1 MRIDILALA
10 AGAMLASGTLVQEQ
24 QPRRD
29 LSDLPPILQKS
40 IKSHR
45 TSRYSGQRTV
55 EFKFGPERN
64 NHIEYVLKD
73 GVRSRTEFPG
83 DSPYKGQIIVE
94 DGTHRYHYFP
104 DRNEI
109 RIEPPR
115 GREFGRHL
123 RGPGPDGDHRH
134 EPLRHTVVDG
144 GPIAGFKTQLI
155 SASDANGNVL
165 QKLWIEPRTGVVL
178 KRVMFDPVGARIG
191 YFEFSRIN
199 FNPKFAPGDFRID
212 RKGATVITPAMTARR
227 LAMQL
232 GLTPSILPE
241 STGFQLEGARVL
253 HPDGKDVLAQTYTG
267 QEGRFTLFQLR
278 AAVDQNRL
286 QKMTRGRLASYS
298 WERGGQGFALL
309 GDLPQPRLREIA
321 RLLGDS

>member
-1 MRIDILALA
+1 MRIELAALMAGALVTGGALA
-10 AGAMLASGTLVQEQ
+10 QDGS
-24 QPRRD
+24 PKRD
-29 LSDLPPILQKS
+29 LSDLPPILRKS
-40 IKSHR
+40 IESHR

-55 EFKFGPERN
+55 EFKFGPDRN
-64 NHIEYVLKD
+64 NHIEYVRKD
-73 GVRSRTEFPG
+73 GLRSRTEFPG

-94 DGTHRYHYFP
+94 DGTHRFHYFP

-123 RGPGPDGDHRH
+123 RGEGQRGEHRH
-134 EPLRHTVVDG
+134 EPLRHTVTDG
-144 GPIAGFKTQLI
+144 GIVAGFRTQLV

-165 QKLWIEPRTGVVL
+165 QKLWVEPKSGVVL
-178 KRVMFDPVGARIG
+178 KRVMLDPVGARIG

-199 FNPKFAPGDFRID
+199 FNPKFAPGDFKIE
-212 RKGATVITPAMTARR
+212 RKGATVVTPSMIARR
-227 LAMQL
+227 FAMQL

-241 STGFQLEGARVL
+241 STGFQLEAARIL
-253 HPDGKDVLAQTYTG
+253 KPEGRQVLAQTYTG
-267 QEGRFTLFQLR
+267 QEGRFTLFQVR
-278 AAVDQNRL
+278 TSIDQDRL
-286 QKMTRGRLASYS
+286 QKMTRGRLSSYS

-309 GDLPQPRLREIA
+309 GDLSQQRLREIA